1 MNDPFSLLRYANCWE
16 DTDILLEGL
25 QIGENEVGLSVAS
38 GGDNT
43 LAMLLKCPKKIY
55 AFDIN
60 PTQLYCTELK
70 MTCIRNLTYEQ
81 TLAFLGLA
89 DCDRLRVYAA
99 LRNELTG
106 AARAYF
112 DGNRKMICRG
122 LIHAGKFERYFR
134 LFRRYVIPLFSTRK
148 TFYRFSR
155 LEDTDEQWEFYSK
168 KINNRRLKALFKIY
182 FGSKVMGKLGR
193 DKSFYDYVEDKKD
206 SDKDI
211 KARFEYG
218 ISHTENR
225 SNPYLNYI
233 ADNTFT
239 GDCLPVYLRRE
250 NYETIR
256 RNLDRVELIHG
267 NLLSIRNMTFDF
279 FNLSDIFEYMS
290 EEEFASNVV
299 HLEELAGENAR
310 IAYWNMQNKRY
321 IGSENFTYE
330 RELSERLFE
339 KNKSYFYRDFLLY
352 VARKRS

>member
-1 MNDPFSLLRYANCWE
+1 MSDPFSILRYANCWE
-16 DTDILLEGL
+16 DTDIMLEAL
-25 QIGENEVGLSVAS
+25 QIRENETGLSVAS

-43 LAMLLKCPKKIY
+43 LAMLIKRPRKIY
-55 AFDIN
+55 AFDLN

-70 MTCIRNLTYEQ
+70 IACLRRLPYEQ

-89 DCDRLRVYAA
+89 DCDRSGIYAA
-99 LRNELTG
+99 IRQELSDG
-106 AARAYF
+106 ARDYF
-112 DGNRKMICRG
+112 DKNRRIIRKG
-122 LIHAGKFERYFR
+122 LIHAGKFEHYFQI
-134 LFRRYVIPLFSTRK
+134 FRRFVIPLFSTKK
-148 TFYRFSR
+148 TFRRFS
-155 LEDTDEQWEFYSK
+155 LLQNPDEQYEFYNK

-193 DKSFYDYVEDKKD
+193 DKSFYEYVDGKN

-233 ADNTFT
+233 ANNTFT
-239 GDCLPVYLRRE
+239 DDCLPLYLQRE
-250 NYETIR
+250 NYEIIR
-256 RNLDRVELIHG
+256 ENLDRIELVHG
-267 NLLSIRNMTFDF
+267 NLLSVRNMTFDF

-290 EEEFASNVV
+290 ESEFESNAA
-299 HLEELAGENAR
+299 HLEESAGKNAR

-321 IGSENFTYE
+321 LSGENFTFE
-330 RELSERLFE
+330 KELSERLFE

-352 VARKRS
+352 SVRKSI